1 MLQNISKV
9 FYQHF
14 LKTCNCH
21 LWYEIPPLTACF
33 QAEEQ
38 NELTFRFLNLRFLVT
53 AVQSQMEIFAETT
66 LLNTSLDFFK
76 RFKNIVSLNTVSLY

>member
-1 MLQNISKV
+1 MRWNRSEIRIKEEELIDMLQNIFKV

-33 QAEEQ
+33 QAEE
-38 NELTFRFLNLRFLVT
+38 
-53 AVQSQMEIFAETT
+53 
-66 LLNTSLDFFK
+66 
-76 RFKNIVSLNTVSLY
+76 